1 VRRSRLWSQLVPAL
15 VIVGALW
22 VTVAFHEPQS
32 GLDVR
37 VARDGRPVPATVSV
51 GLVGRREVLETA
63 RADAD
68 GRVRLN
74 LRPGRYAVVARPRLV
89 GRLLQVVTV
98 RPRRYTEVGLRA
110 PVYGRPRPVTRP

>member
-1 VRRSRLWSQLVPAL
+1 VRRSRFWTQLVPAF

-51 GLVGRREVLETA
+51 GLIGRREVLSTR

-68 GRVRLN
+68 GRVRFN
-74 LRPGRYAVVARPRLV
+74 LKSGRYAIVARPRLV

-98 RPRRYTEVGLRA
+98 LPRRYTVVRLRA
-110 PVYGRPRPVTRP
+110 PVYGRPRPVSLR